1 LELIILPWNLP
12 KLTKRGNFYKVGLMK
27 VFSGSSNP
35 RLARKVAKVAK
46 IKFGKVELSRFAN
59 GEARVF
65 VKDKVNNSTAVVLQ
79 SFSKPVDEHIIEFC
93 LLCDA
98 LKRLGAKK
106 IIAIVPWLGY
116 SKQDKVFRE
125 GEPLSI
131 KVIAKIIQTAPFDKL
146 IVFDLHNQSIIGFF
160 DKPVVQLSARSL
172 FLEYFKRICRD
183 RPCRSAR
190 TVPARFAG
198 EYIVIA
204 PDAGS
209 IKNSTA
215 FARKLN
221 LPIAY
226 IDKERDLISGKVK
239 IHGISKEVKG
249 KKAIIVDDMISTGS
263 TLIETARFL
272 KKKGV
277 KKAYVAATHHLFV
290 PGATQK
296 LLKSPIDKLLISDTI
311 MPKSLSKSKKL
322 EVLSVAGIIKK
333 ELKNL

>member
-1 LELIILPWNLP
+1 
-12 KLTKRGNFYKVGLMK
+12 MK
-27 VFSGSSNP
+27 IFSGSSNP
-35 RLARKVAKVAK
+35 KLARKVAKKLK
-46 IKFGKVELSRFAN
+46 IKVGKVELSRFAN

-65 VKDKVNNSTAVVLQ
+65 VRDKVNNSAAVVLQ
-79 SFSKPVDEHIIEFC
+79 SFSRPVDEHVIEFC

-106 IIAIVPWLGY
+106 ITAIVPWLGY

-146 IVFDLHNQSIIGFF
+146 ITLDLHNQSIIGFF
-160 DKPVVQLSARSL
+160 DKPVIQLSAQPL
-172 FLEYFKRICRD
+172 FLEYFKRICRH
-183 RPCRSAR
+183 RPCNSAR
-190 TVPARFAG
+190 TVPAG
-198 EYIVIA
+198 LTGKYIVIA

-209 IKNSTA
+209 IKSSTA
-215 FARKLN
+215 FAQKLK

-239 IHGISKEVKG
+239 IHGISKEVKD
-249 KKAIIVDDMISTGS
+249 KKAIIIDDMISTGA
-263 TLIETARFL
+263 TLIETVRFL

-277 KKAYVAATHHLFV
+277 KKVFVAATHHLFV
-290 PGATQK
+290 PHVTQK

-311 MPKSLSKSKKL
+311 SPNIPLKPNKKL
-322 EVLSVAGIIKK
+322 KILSVAEIIAKAII
-333 ELKNL
+333 NT